1 MQSGQKSFPSCPPT
15 QVVESRQRAQ
25 TISHHG
31 GYLNIVIKTTWTA
44 LLGSATHSSQHQKK
58 IGRNKSIA
66 DIFKPMQYEN
76 NERWLNN
83 PVIIATG
90 KSLRK
95 GEPPTSKTDLRAI
108 HAIAAVKEL
117 ANSS

>member
-1 MQSGQKSFPSCPPT
+1 MAP
-15 QVVESRQRAQ
+15 
-25 TISHHG
+25 
-31 GYLNIVIKTTWTA
+31 
-44 LLGSATHSSQHQKK
+44 QHIHLSVKEN

-83 PVIIATG
+83 LGITATG

-95 GEPPTSKTDLRAI
+95 GEPPTRKNDPKTI

>member
-1 MQSGQKSFPSCPPT
+1 MDCPVWLRNT
-15 QVVESRQRAQ
+15 F
-25 TISHHG
+25 IS
-31 GYLNIVIKTTWTA
+31 A
-44 LLGSATHSSQHQKK
+44 LKGK

-76 NERWLNN
+76 NERWLSN
-83 PVIIATG
+83 PVIAATG

-95 GEPPTSKTDLRAI
+95 GEPPTRKNDPRTI